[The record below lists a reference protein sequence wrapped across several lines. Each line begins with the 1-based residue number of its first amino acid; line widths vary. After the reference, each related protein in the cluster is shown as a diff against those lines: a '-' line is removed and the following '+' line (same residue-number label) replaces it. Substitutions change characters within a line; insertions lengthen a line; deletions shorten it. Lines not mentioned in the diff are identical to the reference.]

1 MKLEEMFPSR
11 YVKGQ
16 DLQGRDL
23 IVTIASV
30 QSERMR
36 PNPQS
41 PELQKFV
48 LYTVEGKKG
57 VVLSKTLASQ
67 IARAMGND
75 DSDDWTGKKVTLYPE
90 PMTVAGVQRVAIR
103 AREVKD
109 DRIVSEIPLP
119 VEGHSNERE
128 RL

>member
-16 DLQGRDL
+16 DLQGRDV
-23 IVTIASV
+23 IVTLASV
-30 QSERMR
+30 QPERMR
-36 PNPQS
+36 PNSQS

-67 IARAMGND
+67 IARALGSD
-75 DSDDWTGKKVTLYPE
+75 DSDDWTGMKVTLYPE

-103 AREVKD
+103 ARKSTD
-109 DRIVSEIPLP
+109 
-119 VEGHSNERE
+119 NEQNAKKKKT
-128 RL
+128 